1 MDLKTVVRSIPDYPK
16 PGILFRDVTTLFQD
30 AEALK
35 QLTDDLVKSLEGKQ
49 VDLVVGPEARG
60 FVVGAALAYALG
72 AGLVLVLLVFGVGL
86 IGEGL
91 QQGGREVA

>member
-60 FVVGAALAYALG
+60 FVVGASLAYALG
-72 AGLVLVLLVFGVGL
+72 NHL
-86 IGEGL
+86 I
-91 QQGGREVA
+91 Q